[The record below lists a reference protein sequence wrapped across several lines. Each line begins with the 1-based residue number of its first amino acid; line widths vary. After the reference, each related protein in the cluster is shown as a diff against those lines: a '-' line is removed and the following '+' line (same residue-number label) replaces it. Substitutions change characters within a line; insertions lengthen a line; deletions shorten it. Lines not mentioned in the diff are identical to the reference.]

1 VTITITS
8 RAISGTGTAHTARR
22 YGAGWVVSWLPGRVL
37 TQGQAITAMKIA
49 AAARR
54 ARRHDGP
61 LRARA
66 HEWGRR
72 AGPARPARPAD
83 GVMSGPARE
92 QRGDVFAGKRI
103 VTPAMVAH
111 SRLFQGA
118 GLPPGMAG

>member
-1 VTITITS
+1 MTITITS

-66 HEWGRR
+66 HEW
-72 AGPARPARPAD
+72 AA
-83 GVMSGPARE
+83 E
-92 QRGDVFAGKRI
+92 
-103 VTPAMVAH
+103 
-111 SRLFQGA
+111 L
-118 GLPPGMAG
+118 GLPGPRARRMAS